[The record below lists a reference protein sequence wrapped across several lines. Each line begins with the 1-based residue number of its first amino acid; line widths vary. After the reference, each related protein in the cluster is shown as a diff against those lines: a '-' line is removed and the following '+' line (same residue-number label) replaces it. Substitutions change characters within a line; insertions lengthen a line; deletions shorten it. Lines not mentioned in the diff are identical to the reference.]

1 MGETTNIRLYYIVLL
16 VIETQEMV
24 YNMEVCLT
32 SSARNSHLHE
42 QPRSLIPSWSTT
54 PLPNITLSASGLLV
68 LADLRTISRRTAL
81 TGGASWIDSLVL
93 APGLHYQ
100 QACDD
105 LEREAP
111 IGLIALS
118 TQTLGQIQYAVKN
131 TMTAS
136 YLKSLVKDGAENI
149 ITLDVGLDT
158 PWDVVKIVGKVMRKS
173 RVSDEEDDD
182 EDHEDWASLSDVDWL
197 SHLLY
202 LISPLITSASIAFM
216 VIFEDWWGLAILL
229 TLVSSRI
236 LNIWAIKQ
244 RMTHSE
250 PSPESLTMTEY
261 TVDLGG
267 GHSVRLRG
275 PDADLQALVTHAWLR
290 TQSSLEGYLEA
301 AAKLMVYMSAA
312 LGGNMTQAGAIVL
325 IGLLLTS
332 AALLGLSNAHA
343 RGFRMHGRYAM
354 PQQTKLKAVEVRRNS
369 STSAGEAQTG
379 LV

>member
-1 MGETTNIRLYYIVLL
+1 MGETTNIRLYIVLL